1 MELSHYGCLQLP
13 KVRSCVTVP
22 KPKRMDEV
30 AMDLRTV
37 ARRADVVEH
46 ILVVL
51 EYLRALSEL
60 PE

>member
-1 MELSHYGCLQLP
+1 
-13 KVRSCVTVP
+13 
-22 KPKRMDEV
+22 MDEV

-37 ARRADVVEH
+37 TRRADVVEH
-46 ILVVL
+46 ILAVL